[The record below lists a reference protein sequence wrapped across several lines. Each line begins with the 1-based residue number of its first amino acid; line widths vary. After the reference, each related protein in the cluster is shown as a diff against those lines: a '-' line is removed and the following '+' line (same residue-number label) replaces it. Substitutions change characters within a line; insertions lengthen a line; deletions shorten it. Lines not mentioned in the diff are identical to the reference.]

1 MSYQTALAELNKNLE
16 LYLQNK
22 CDPAINHLSK
32 AMYQL
37 TIAIEQE
44 FKTQNSTLKKIRDT
58 AEAVEKAARKK

>member
-1 MSYQTALAELNKNLE
+1 MSYQAALAELNKNLE

-44 FKTQNSTLKKIRDT
+44 FKAQNNTLKKIREA
-58 AEAVEKAARKK
+58 AEAAARKK

>member
-1 MSYQTALAELNKNLE
+1 MSYQAALAELNKNLE

-22 CDPAINHLSK
+22 CDPAVNHLSK

-44 FKTQNSTLKKIRDT
+44 FKAQNNTLKKIREA
-58 AEAVEKAARKK
+58 AEAAARKK